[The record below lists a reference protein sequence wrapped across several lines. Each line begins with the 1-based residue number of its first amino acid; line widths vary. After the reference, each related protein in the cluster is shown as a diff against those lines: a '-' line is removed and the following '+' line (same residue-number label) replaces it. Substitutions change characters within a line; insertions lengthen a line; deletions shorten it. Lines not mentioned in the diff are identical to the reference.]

1 MINDASFHHTSAV
14 SYLAAVHVLLHE
26 YQQDIMWFGQLTTI
40 IPGLLYQLPD
50 ES

>member
-1 MINDASFHHTSAV
+1 MINGASFHHNSAV

-26 YQQDIMWFGQLTTI
+26 YQKDIMWFGQLTTI
-40 IPGLLYQLPD
+40 IPGILYLLPD